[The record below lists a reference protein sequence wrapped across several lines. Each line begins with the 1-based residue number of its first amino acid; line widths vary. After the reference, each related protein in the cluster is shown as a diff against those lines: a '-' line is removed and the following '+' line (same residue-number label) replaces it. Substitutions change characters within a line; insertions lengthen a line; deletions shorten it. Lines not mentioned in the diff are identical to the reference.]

1 MGNNCCSERIY
12 HCSQSKRKI
21 FLSVALQKVT
31 LMQLNMFKGLDL
43 SSPVLYGSPKIIKS
57 NQNILFHQ
65 NQIQNLKSFILT
77 YPHIKLNGN
86 WHVPLGKKNKFDEA
100 SSSDVKLFHQS
111 VLTGSYFHQINHKT
125 MTTCNAYKNLA
136 DSL

>member
-1 MGNNCCSERIY
+1 MEIGMFHWGGGRGN
-12 HCSQSKRKI
+12 Q
-21 FLSVALQKVT
+21 
-31 LMQLNMFKGLDL
+31 
-43 SSPVLYGSPKIIKS
+43 
-57 NQNILFHQ
+57 
-65 NQIQNLKSFILT
+65 
-77 YPHIKLNGN
+77 
-86 WHVPLGKKNKFDEA
+86 FDEA